1 MLAQKPLGHLAA
13 SGVASANEQD
23 DWFFHGSFYFRLVS
37 ESPDGIIGVGS
48 IPMKA
53 LELPIYDRELEQTR
67 TRLSRIEGQVRGI
80 SRMLEEKESSVKV
93 LQQLAS
99 VQAALRGVTKT
110 VLHQCLERCAPGCG
124 CVDELMD
131 VIYKFA
137 K

>member
-1 MLAQKPLGHLAA
+1 
-13 SGVASANEQD
+13 
-23 DWFFHGSFYFRLVS
+23 
-37 ESPDGIIGVGS
+37 
-48 IPMKA
+48 MKA

-93 LQQLAS
+93 LQQLSS

-110 VLHQCLERCAPGCG
+110 VLRQCLERCAPGCG
-124 CVDELMD
+124 CDFDELMD

>member
-1 MLAQKPLGHLAA
+1 
-13 SGVASANEQD
+13 
-23 DWFFHGSFYFRLVS
+23 
-37 ESPDGIIGVGS
+37 
-48 IPMKA
+48 MKA

-110 VLHQCLERCAPGCG
+110 VLRQCLERCAPGCG
-124 CVDELMD
+124 CNFDELMD